1 MGLVPNA
8 EQAHFAAWQAAARL
22 RRWWRGSAGAQILSD
37 VDDTI
42 KCSGGPI
49 GGGVDESGYRKEIY
63 PGAVQFILEL
73 ARGREL
79 HWAPRR
85 VRLLSARPQKL
96 GFLRMKPGSRVAEE
110 FRRVGEANGFPE
122 WGIDFEGSA
131 YGRLRD
137 LVPALRGDF
146 RRFGR
151 TKVRNWRE
159 VLGDDLGQAKAVFIG
174 DNGQGDVQAALQM
187 ARFGPPFAAA
197 FIHRVL
203 EEPEA
208 PKPAAPSHR
217 RVFYFSTYPGA
228 AQAALGRNL
237 ISEEGLRRVHGAVL
251 GSSLAQLCAL
261 HAQDPGRF
269 QRYPCRREGD
279 LFWADG
285 SPVVE
290 VALDPED
297 PTVRLRRCKLPLA
310 HPEIDRGGRCA
321 PLLAELKEAE
331 VVLAAKAAERR
342 SGLRSKV
349 AAWFAQRR
357 KIVTSQAPRSC
368 SVEDVSGDF
377 SPVQEKIDVMIKAL
391 KTEQADEVKKKDYC
405 IEELSKNK
413 PLRLAPILLAAE
425 DKQRQGESLDASVQ
439 DLKQKLQAL
448 VAESEELS
456 AEVAELQKQQTLGG
470 IPILQLSAQ
479 NREKENAEFQK
490 VVQDQRETQVLL
502 KKAMV
507 VLQGFYNKESLL
519 QAVPPV
525 EPETFGSYKKK
536 SGGNGA
542 ARPVVMM
549 LQQLVADAQ
558 EMETEASAAERSSQL
573 DYEAFGQETTAS
585 LAAKNK
591 ALEDKAGSLKISR
604 SSVQGDSRLEDP
616 GRQAANVQAGE
627 KAKLEEK
634 AVMARQSKKGV
645 LAEAGRA
652 CGLEQRV

>member
-1 MGLVPNA
+1 PSRCRPGAASTASAGSERRFRTTARRGLRRGA
-8 EQAHFAAWQAAARL
+8 REAAARL

-357 KIVTSQAPRSC
+357 KIV
-368 SVEDVSGDF
+368 
-377 SPVQEKIDVMIKAL
+377 QEKIDVMIKAL

-413 PLRLAPILLAAE
+413 LAAE

-456 AEVAELQKQQTLGG
+456 AEVAELQKQQ
-470 IPILQLSAQ
+470 QLSAQ

-536 SGGNGA
+536 SGGNG
-542 ARPVVMM
+542 VVMM

-591 ALEDKAGSLKISR
+591 ALEDKAG
-604 SSVQGDSRLEDP
+604 
-616 GRQAANVQAGE
+616 E

-645 LAEAGRA
+645 LAEVE
-652 CGLEQRV
+652 GLANTEFQLHETCDFTLQNFDARQKARGEEVESLHEAKAFLSGAK